1 MDQTMHALRIH
12 HRGGPEGLVY
22 EQAPVPSPDIGD
34 VLLRVAGASLTPT
47 ELAWPSTWVDRRGL
61 DRSPVIPCHEVSGV
75 VVQLGDGTSGFEL
88 GDELF
93 GITDWYRDGT
103 AAEFVAVEARNL
115 AHRPTGCGAVEA
127 ASIPLPGLTAWQAL
141 VEHGRLGSG
150 ASVLITGATGG
161 VGAVAVQLAR
171 DLGATVIAA
180 GHAQQAAAA
189 ADLGAKEFVDVD
201 SGRWLKDAGHVDLV
215 FDLVGGDLLDQVVHV
230 GLSDRVVSIVE
241 PREGVVYFVVEP
253 DRLTLAEL
261 ARRVDAGS
269 LRPIVSQTIP
279 LSNGRQA
286 FEAGHGGGKRVL
298 VPEPGAATSH

>member
-75 VVQLGDGTSGFEL
+75 VVQLGSGTSGFEL

-115 AHRPTGCGAVEA
+115 AHRPSGCGAVEA
-127 ASIPLPGLTAWQAL
+127 ALDVAELREELEGLLPADGVPGAGG
-141 VEHGRLGSG
+141 EHG
-150 ASVLITGATGG
+150 
-161 VGAVAVQLAR
+161 
-171 DLGATVIAA
+171 D
-180 GHAQQAAAA
+180 AAAE
-189 ADLGAKEFVDVD
+189 L
-201 SGRWLKDAGHVDLV
+201 
-215 FDLVGGDLLDQVVHV
+215 FDLEAPVH
-230 GLSDRVVSIVE
+230 GHRSSRT
-241 PREGVVYFVVEP
+241 GV
-253 DRLTLAEL
+253 R
-261 ARRVDAGS
+261 
-269 LRPIVSQTIP
+269 
-279 LSNGRQA
+279 
-286 FEAGHGGGKRVL
+286 
-298 VPEPGAATSH
+298 

>member
-12 HRGGPEGLVY
+12 RPGGPEGLVY
-22 EQAPVPSPDIGD
+22 EEAPIPLPGIGD
-34 VLLRVAGASLTPT
+34 VLLRVVGASLTPT

-61 DRSPVIPCHEVSGV
+61 DRSPVVPCHEVSGV
-75 VVQLGDGTSGFEL
+75 VVQLGSGTSGFEL

-115 AHRPTGCGAVEA
+115 APRPTGCGAVEA
-127 ASIPLPGLTAWQAL
+127 ASIALPGLTAWQAL

-150 ASVLITGATGG
+150 ASVLITGAIGG

-171 DLGATVIAA
+171 DLGATAIAA
-180 GHAQQAAAA
+180 GRAEQAAAA

-201 SGRWLKDAGHVDLV
+201 SGRWLSDAGHVDLV
-215 FDLVGGDLLDQVVHV
+215 LDLVGGDLLDHVVRAGV
-230 GLSDRVVSIVE
+230 ADRVVSIVE

-253 DRLTLAEL
+253 DRVTLAEL
-261 ARRVDAGS
+261 AHRVDAGS

-286 FEAGHGGGKRVL
+286 FESGHGAGKRVL
-298 VPEPGAATSH
+298 VPSATS